1 MKIVIFSKIAENK
14 RVFDDFW
21 VFLWVFCV
29 FLEFFLFIMF
39 AQFFLSKR
47 KKTDKSFFIKNQKK
61 QVKNKRFCLKKPCF
75 FAFFRKMQFSLSEE
89 IRGDFRYAPR

>member
-29 FLEFFLFIMF
+29 FLEFLLFYNVCSIF
-39 AQFFLSKR
+39 SFKK

-61 QVKNKRFCLKKPCF
+61 LVKNNRFCLKKPCF

>member
-29 FLEFFLFIMF
+29 FLEFLLFYIRLLSQLFLFER
-39 AQFFLSKR
+39 KR
-47 KKTDKSFFIKNQKK
+47 NMYFSVRTEKYEKNR
-61 QVKNKRFCLKKPCF
+61 KRS
-75 FAFFRKMQFSLSEE
+75 A
-89 IRGDFRYAPR
+89 

>member
-29 FLEFFLFIMF
+29 FLEFFLFYNYNILD
-39 AQFFLSKR
+39 FFLNFFFLKEKVAKR
-47 KKTDKSFFIKNQKK
+47 S
-61 QVKNKRFCLKKPCF
+61 KKPAVLSLIDF
-75 FAFFRKMQFSLSEE
+75 GNSLSRSP
-89 IRGDFRYAPR
+89 IGYLPPQRTRL